1 MPAISDEKPT
11 LHQCDLILITSTRS
25 CLQIRSRSKVL
36 RIQTSIYFLMGNTI
50 QGTTGCK
57 LCTYIFVIE
66 TGKFNFN
73 TNPRIIY
80 TPSYKKQKME
90 TLGGFLQA
98 KGEKK
103 RIRQKGINIKQRV
116 MSTWCC
122 CHFQTHPRTQSAGA
136 SSPSGHACFK
146 FIINSRRLMHTQEMN

>member
-66 TGKFNFN
+66 TGKFNFIQ
-73 TNPRIIY
+73 TQGSFILPPTKSKRWGHLVA
-80 TPSYKKQKME
+80 SFRLKV
-90 TLGGFLQA
+90 
-98 KGEKK
+98 K